1 MKVESQEFDRI
12 RSVIVIRP
20 RRSASDPCAYLP
32 ARSKTKTVDDSGS
45 AMSFLA
51 RSLMPE
57 LKAQYLLTLPA
68 IRDRCSR
75 VHDLAKEGK
84 LEYFEYHPENEEKVA
99 DFCLQIIQVVG
110 VLVLSPKPLT
120 GSWPSAKQ
128 RDFQTNYASI
138 PPHGRWRH
146 IDAGLPRVE
155 PLLGGWRSSPNPP
168 SDKEI
173 TKRLIDLFLVSVLL
187 DAGAGNVWSY
197 TEASSGQKFSRS
209 EGLGVASVHMFTG
222 GLFSGDPD
230 QPYRVD
236 GQRHVYFVWILTRS

>member
-1 MKVESQEFDRI
+1 
-12 RSVIVIRP
+12 
-20 RRSASDPCAYLP
+20 
-32 ARSKTKTVDDSGS
+32 
-45 AMSFLA
+45 MSFA
-51 RSLMPE
+51 IQGVTPQ

-68 IRDRCSR
+68 IRDRCSQ

-99 DFCLQIIQVVG
+99 DFCLEIIQVAV
-110 VLVLSPKPLT
+110 SRCPKSDCTDRILT
-120 GSWPSAKQ
+120 DRQQ

-146 IDAGLPRVE
+146 IDAGSPRVE
-155 PLLGGWRSSPNPP
+155 PLLKRWTSSPNPP
-168 SDKEI
+168 SDKEV

-197 TEASSGQKFSRS
+197 TEASSGQKFTRS
-209 EGLGVASVHMFTG
+209 EGLGVASVHMFTE

-236 GQRHVYFVWILTRS
+236 GQLSTFIIWTNAVS